1 MSAAVITDSGCLI
14 ALERIGR
21 LNILP
26 ALYDPILIPPAVE
39 REFGVFLPWLRVEIP
54 TDSGVVDTLKMLVDP
69 GELEAIALAYKRGL
83 TIILNDKKARSIAR
97 NMGISMIGTVGILIK
112 AKQAG
117 QITEL
122 KPVLDE
128 LQRNGFYLSEAL
140 KAEAIRLVG
149 E

>member
-14 ALERIGR
+14 ALGRIGR
-21 LNILP
+21 LEILP
-26 ALYDPILIPPAVE
+26 ALYDQILIPPVE

-54 TDSGVVDTLKMLVDP
+54 ADSGVVDTLKMLVDP
-69 GELEAIALAYKRGL
+69 GESEAIALAYERGF
-83 TIILNDKKARSIAR
+83 TIILDDKKARSIAR